1 MQLRGRA
8 SVIESKDTQEE
19 QKQVCLPKS
28 SLTPWEVW
36 FVGKEKEEGGRLQQ
50 RALEEFTQQL
60 EKRKEKEEGEKRK
73 IIAEEKHKEWV
84 QKKKEQKRKER
95 EQKINKEMVAKQ
107 QRNWRK
113 NICKKKQKKNIKN
126 G

>member
-1 MQLRGRA
+1 MR
-8 SVIESKDTQEE
+8 IITNI
-19 QKQVCLPKS
+19 PI
-28 SLTPWEVW
+28 
-36 FVGKEKEEGGRLQQ
+36 
-50 RALEEFTQQL
+50 
-60 EKRKEKEEGEKRK
+60 K
-73 IIAEEKHKEWV
+73 IPLLLFK
-84 QKKKEQKRKER
+84 KRKER